1 MIFFSKWIWFN
12 FFKIMKAVSTYRTNK
27 VLEQGKEGATHDGSL
42 SRQQFLKHPGCI
54 GALLRAVI
62 TIFNG

>member
-1 MIFFSKWIWFN
+1 MIFFQNGYGLI